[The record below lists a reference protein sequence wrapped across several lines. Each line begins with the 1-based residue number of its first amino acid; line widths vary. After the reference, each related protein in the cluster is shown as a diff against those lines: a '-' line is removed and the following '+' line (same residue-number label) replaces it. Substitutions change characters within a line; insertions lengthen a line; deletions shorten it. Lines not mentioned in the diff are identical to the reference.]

1 MRLTEY
7 SHGAGWACKLSQKEL
22 AQVLTHFRQQNNSNT
37 SQILVGLD
45 SPDDGGVIDIGNGIR
60 VVQTVDFFT
69 PILDNPFDWGKVAAA
84 NALSDI
90 YAMGGTPVSSLQLV
104 SWPREDLSFEIL
116 SEVIKGG
123 LETMQSAGCNIIGG
137 HSIDDKEP
145 KYGFAVTGIINDAIY
160 KKRNLQVG
168 DKLFL
173 TKPLGSGIISSA
185 IKKNIASEK
194 AISEVTEVMTTLNDK
209 ALEAA
214 KELNANAIT
223 DVTGF
228 GLLGHLIEMIGD
240 SEVTVNIYFDNVP
253 VIEHAKEYLNNG
265 VYPSGSKRNFDSAKE
280 NIIYS
285 DDQESFVKILSDAQT
300 SGGLLI
306 SAPNDNSIDLDDISD
321 RLGLNIWEIGD
332 IVSRYKNKVN
342 IINSKWLKQ

>member
-22 AQVLTHFRQQNNSNT
+22 AQVLTHFKQQNNSDT

-90 YAMGGTPVSSLQLV
+90 YAMGGTPISSLQLV

-116 SEVIKGG
+116 SEVLKGG
-123 LETMQSAGCNIIGG
+123 LEIMQSAGCNIIGG

-240 SEVTVNIYFDNVP
+240 SEVTVNIYLDNVP

-306 SAPNDNSIDLDDISD
+306 SAPNDDSIYLDDISD

-342 IINSKWLKQ
+342 IINSKW

>member
-1 MRLTEY
+1 M
-7 SHGAGWACKLSQKEL
+7 
-22 AQVLTHFRQQNNSNT
+22 
-37 SQILVGLD
+37 
-45 SPDDGGVIDIGNGIR
+45 
-60 VVQTVDFFT
+60 
-69 PILDNPFDWGKVAAA
+69 DNPFDWGRVAAA

-90 YAMGGTPVSSLQLV
+90 YAMGGTPISSLQLV

-145 KYGFAVTGIINDAIY
+145 KYGFAVTGIINDVIY

-173 TKPLGSGIISSA
+173 TKPLGSGITSSA

-194 AISEVTEVMTTLNDK
+194 AISEATEVMTTLNDK

-214 KELNANAIT
+214 RELNANAIT

-240 SEVTVNIYFDNVP
+240 SEVTVNIYLDNVP
-253 VIEHAKEYLNNG
+253 VIEHAKEYFNNG

-280 NIIYS
+280 NIIYN

-342 IINSKWLKQ
+342 IIKSK

>member
-60 VVQTVDFFT
+60 IVQTVDFFT
-69 PILDNPFDWGKVAAA
+69 PILDNPFDWGRVAAA

-90 YAMGGTPVSSLQLV
+90 YAMGGTPISSLQLV

-116 SEVIKGG
+116 SEVLKGG
-123 LETMQSAGCNIIGG
+123 LEIMQSAGCNIIGG

-145 KYGFAVTGIINDAIY
+145 KYGFAVTGIINDVIY

-194 AISEVTEVMTTLNDK
+194 AISEATEVMTTLNDK

-214 KELNANAIT
+214 RELNANAIT

-240 SEVTVNIYFDNVP
+240 SEVTVNIYLDNVP
-253 VIEHAKEYLNNG
+253 VIEHAKEYFNNG

-342 IINSKWLKQ
+342 IINSKW

>member
-1 MRLTEY
+1 M
-7 SHGAGWACKLSQKEL
+7 
-22 AQVLTHFRQQNNSNT
+22 
-37 SQILVGLD
+37 VGLD

-90 YAMGGTPVSSLQLV
+90 YAMGGTPISSLQLV

-116 SEVIKGG
+116 SEVLKGG
-123 LETMQSAGCNIIGG
+123 LEIMQSAGCNIIGG

-194 AISEVTEVMTTLNDK
+194 AISQVTEVMTALNDK

-240 SEVTVNIYFDNVP
+240 SEVTVNIYLDNVP
-253 VIEHAKEYLNNG
+253 VIEHAKEYFNNG

-280 NIIYS
+280 NILFS

-306 SAPNDNSIDLDDISD
+306 SAPNNNSINLDDISD
-321 RLGLNIWEIGD
+321 RLGINIWEIGD

-342 IINSKWLKQ
+342 IINSK

>member
-22 AQVLTHFRQQNNSNT
+22 AQVLTHFKQQNNSDT

-90 YAMGGTPVSSLQLV
+90 YAMGGTPISSLQLV

-116 SEVIKGG
+116 SEVLKGG
-123 LETMQSAGCNIIGG
+123 LEIMQSAGCNIIGG

-194 AISEVTEVMTTLNDK
+194 AISEVTEVMTALNDK

-240 SEVTVNIYFDNVP
+240 SDVTVNIYLDNVP
-253 VIEHAKEYLNNG
+253 VIEHAKEYFNNG

-342 IINSKWLKQ
+342 IINSKW

>member
-1 MRLTEY
+1 M
-7 SHGAGWACKLSQKEL
+7 
-22 AQVLTHFRQQNNSNT
+22 
-37 SQILVGLD
+37 VGLD

-90 YAMGGTPVSSLQLV
+90 YAMGGTPISSLQLV

-116 SEVIKGG
+116 SEVLKGG
-123 LETMQSAGCNIIGG
+123 LEIMQSAGCNIIGG

-145 KYGFAVTGIINDAIY
+145 KYGFAVTGIINDVIY

-194 AISEVTEVMTTLNDK
+194 AISEATEVMTTLNDK

-214 KELNANAIT
+214 RELNANAIT

-240 SEVTVNIYFDNVP
+240 SEVTVNIYLDNVP
-253 VIEHAKEYLNNG
+253 VIEHAKEYFNNG

-342 IINSKWLKQ
+342 IINSK

>member
-1 MRLTEY
+1 M
-7 SHGAGWACKLSQKEL
+7 
-22 AQVLTHFRQQNNSNT
+22 
-37 SQILVGLD
+37 VGLD
-45 SPDDGGVIDIGNGIR
+45 SPDDGGVIEIGNGIR

-90 YAMGGTPVSSLQLV
+90 YAMGGTPISSLQLV

-116 SEVIKGG
+116 SEVLKGG
-123 LETMQSAGCNIIGG
+123 LEIMQSAGCNIIGG

-240 SEVTVNIYFDNVP
+240 SEVTVNIYLDNVP

-342 IINSKWLKQ
+342 IINSK

>member
-1 MRLTEY
+1 M
-7 SHGAGWACKLSQKEL
+7 
-22 AQVLTHFRQQNNSNT
+22 
-37 SQILVGLD
+37 VGLD

-90 YAMGGTPVSSLQLV
+90 YAMGGTPISSLQLV

-116 SEVIKGG
+116 SEVLKGG
-123 LETMQSAGCNIIGG
+123 LEIMQSAGCNIIGG

-214 KELNANAIT
+214 RELNANAIT

-240 SEVTVNIYFDNVP
+240 SEVTVNIYLDNVP
-253 VIEHAKEYLNNG
+253 VIEHAKEYFNNG

-342 IINSKWLKQ
+342 IINSK

>member
-1 MRLTEY
+1 
-7 SHGAGWACKLSQKEL
+7 
-22 AQVLTHFRQQNNSNT
+22 
-37 SQILVGLD
+37 LVGLD

-90 YAMGGTPVSSLQLV
+90 YAMGGTPISSLQLV

-116 SEVIKGG
+116 SEVLKGG
-123 LETMQSAGCNIIGG
+123 LEIMQSAGCNIIGG

-214 KELNANAIT
+214 RELNANAIT

-240 SEVTVNIYFDNVP
+240 TDVTVNIYLDNVP

-342 IINSKWLKQ
+342 IINSK

>member
-1 MRLTEY
+1 M
-7 SHGAGWACKLSQKEL
+7 
-22 AQVLTHFRQQNNSNT
+22 
-37 SQILVGLD
+37 VGLD

-90 YAMGGTPVSSLQLV
+90 YAMGGTPISSLQLV

-116 SEVIKGG
+116 SEVLKGG
-123 LETMQSAGCNIIGG
+123 LEIMQSAGCNIIGG

-240 SEVTVNIYFDNVP
+240 SEVTVNIYLDNVP

-265 VYPSGSKRNFDSAKE
+265 VYSSGSKRNFDSAKE

-342 IINSKWLKQ
+342 IINSK

>member
-1 MRLTEY
+1 M
-7 SHGAGWACKLSQKEL
+7 
-22 AQVLTHFRQQNNSNT
+22 
-37 SQILVGLD
+37 VGLD

-90 YAMGGTPVSSLQLV
+90 YAMGGTPISSLQLV

-116 SEVIKGG
+116 SEVLKGG
-123 LETMQSAGCNIIGG
+123 LEIMQSAGCNIIGG

-145 KYGFAVTGIINDAIY
+145 KYGFAVTGIINDVIY

-194 AISEVTEVMTTLNDK
+194 AVSEVTEVMTALNDK

-240 SEVTVNIYFDNVP
+240 SEVTVNIYLDNVP
-253 VIEHAKEYLNNG
+253 VIEHAKEYFNNG

-306 SAPNDNSIDLDDISD
+306 SAPNDNSINLDDISD
-321 RLGLNIWEIGD
+321 RLGINIWEIGD

-342 IINSKWLKQ
+342 IINSK

>member
-22 AQVLTHFRQQNNSNT
+22 AQVLTHFKQQNNSDT

-90 YAMGGTPVSSLQLV
+90 YAMGGTPISSLQLV

-116 SEVIKGG
+116 SEVLKGG
-123 LETMQSAGCNIIGG
+123 LEIMQSAGCNIIGG

-240 SEVTVNIYFDNVP
+240 SEVTVNIYLDNVP
-253 VIEHAKEYLNNG
+253 VIEHAKVYLNNG

-342 IINSKWLKQ
+342 IINSKW

>member
-1 MRLTEY
+1 M
-7 SHGAGWACKLSQKEL
+7 
-22 AQVLTHFRQQNNSNT
+22 
-37 SQILVGLD
+37 VGLD

-90 YAMGGTPVSSLQLV
+90 YAMGGTPISSLQLV

-116 SEVIKGG
+116 SEVLKGG
-123 LETMQSAGCNIIGG
+123 LEIMQSAGCNIIGG

-145 KYGFAVTGIINDAIY
+145 KYGFAVTGIINDVIY

-194 AISEVTEVMTTLNDK
+194 AISEATEVMTTLNDK

-214 KELNANAIT
+214 RELNANAIT

-240 SEVTVNIYFDNVP
+240 SEVTVNIYLDNVP
-253 VIEHAKEYLNNG
+253 VIEHAKEYFNNG

-280 NIIYS
+280 NIIYN

-342 IINSKWLKQ
+342 IINSK

>member
-1 MRLTEY
+1 M
-7 SHGAGWACKLSQKEL
+7 
-22 AQVLTHFRQQNNSNT
+22 
-37 SQILVGLD
+37 VGLD

-90 YAMGGTPVSSLQLV
+90 YAMGGTPISSLQLV

-116 SEVIKGG
+116 SEVLKGG
-123 LETMQSAGCNIIGG
+123 LEIMQSAGCNIIGG

-240 SEVTVNIYFDNVP
+240 SEVTVNIYLDNVP
-253 VIEHAKEYLNNG
+253 VIEHAKEYFNNG

-321 RLGLNIWEIGD
+321 RLGLNILEIGD

-342 IINSKWLKQ
+342 IINSK

>member
-1 MRLTEY
+1 M
-7 SHGAGWACKLSQKEL
+7 
-22 AQVLTHFRQQNNSNT
+22 
-37 SQILVGLD
+37 VGLD

-90 YAMGGTPVSSLQLV
+90 YAMGGTPISSLQLV

-145 KYGFAVTGIINDAIY
+145 KYGFAVTGIINDVIY

-194 AISEVTEVMTTLNDK
+194 AVSEVTEVMTALNDK

-228 GLLGHLIEMIGD
+228 GLLGHLIEMIGNSD
-240 SEVTVNIYFDNVP
+240 VTVNIYLDNVP
-253 VIEHAKEYLNNG
+253 VIEHAKEYFNNG
-265 VYPSGSKRNFDSAKE
+265 VYPSGSKRNFDTAKE

-285 DDQESFVKILSDAQT
+285 NDQESFVKILSDAQT

-342 IINSKWLKQ
+342 IINSK

>member
-1 MRLTEY
+1 M
-7 SHGAGWACKLSQKEL
+7 
-22 AQVLTHFRQQNNSNT
+22 
-37 SQILVGLD
+37 VGLD

-69 PILDNPFDWGKVAAA
+69 PILDNPFDWGRVAAA

-90 YAMGGTPVSSLQLV
+90 YAMGGTPISSLQLV

-116 SEVIKGG
+116 SEVLKGG
-123 LETMQSAGCNIIGG
+123 LEIMQSAGCNIIGG

-194 AISEVTEVMTTLNDK
+194 AISEATEVMTTLNDK

-285 DDQESFVKILSDAQT
+285 DNQESFVKILSDAQT

-342 IINSKWLKQ
+342 IINSK

>member
-1 MRLTEY
+1 M
-7 SHGAGWACKLSQKEL
+7 
-22 AQVLTHFRQQNNSNT
+22 
-37 SQILVGLD
+37 VGLD

-90 YAMGGTPVSSLQLV
+90 YAMGGTPISSLQLV

-116 SEVIKGG
+116 SEVLKGG
-123 LETMQSAGCNIIGG
+123 LEIMQSAGCNIIGG

-145 KYGFAVTGIINDAIY
+145 KYGFAVTGLINDVIY

-194 AISEVTEVMTTLNDK
+194 AVSEVTEVMTALNDK

-240 SEVTVNIYFDNVP
+240 SDITVNIYLDNVP
-253 VIEHAKEYLNNG
+253 VIEHAKEYFNNG

-306 SAPNDNSIDLDDISD
+306 SAPNDNSINLDDISD
-321 RLGLNIWEIGD
+321 RLGINIWEIGD

-342 IINSKWLKQ
+342 IINSK

>member
-1 MRLTEY
+1 M
-7 SHGAGWACKLSQKEL
+7 
-22 AQVLTHFRQQNNSNT
+22 
-37 SQILVGLD
+37 VGLD

-90 YAMGGTPVSSLQLV
+90 YAMGGTPISSLQLV

-116 SEVIKGG
+116 SEVLKGG
-123 LETMQSAGCNIIGG
+123 LEIMQSAGCNIIGG

-240 SEVTVNIYFDNVP
+240 SEVTVNIYLDNVP
-253 VIEHAKEYLNNG
+253 VIEHAKEYFNNG

-342 IINSKWLKQ
+342 IINSK

>member
-1 MRLTEY
+1 M
-7 SHGAGWACKLSQKEL
+7 
-22 AQVLTHFRQQNNSNT
+22 
-37 SQILVGLD
+37 VGLD

-90 YAMGGTPVSSLQLV
+90 YAMGGTPISSLQLV

-145 KYGFAVTGIINDAIY
+145 KYGFAVTGIINDVIY

-194 AISEVTEVMTTLNDK
+194 AISEATEVMTTLNDK

-214 KELNANAIT
+214 RELNANAIT

-240 SEVTVNIYFDNVP
+240 SEVTVNIYLDNVP
-253 VIEHAKEYLNNG
+253 VIEHAKEYFNNG

-342 IINSKWLKQ
+342 IINSK

>member
-1 MRLTEY
+1 M
-7 SHGAGWACKLSQKEL
+7 
-22 AQVLTHFRQQNNSNT
+22 
-37 SQILVGLD
+37 VGLD

-90 YAMGGTPVSSLQLV
+90 YAMGGTPISSLQLV

-116 SEVIKGG
+116 SEVLKGG
-123 LETMQSAGCNIIGG
+123 LEIMQSAGCNIIGG

-240 SEVTVNIYFDNVP
+240 SEVTVNIYLDNVP

-321 RLGLNIWEIGD
+321 RLGINIWEIGD

-342 IINSKWLKQ
+342 IINSK

>member
-22 AQVLTHFRQQNNSNT
+22 AQVLTHFKQQNNSDT

-90 YAMGGTPVSSLQLV
+90 YAMGGTPISSLQLV

-116 SEVIKGG
+116 SEVLKGG
-123 LETMQSAGCNIIGG
+123 LEIMQSAGCNIIGG

-145 KYGFAVTGIINDAIY
+145 KYGFAVTGIINDVIY

-194 AISEVTEVMTTLNDK
+194 AVSEVTEVMTALNDK

-240 SEVTVNIYFDNVP
+240 SDVTVNIYLDNVP

-306 SAPNDNSIDLDDISD
+306 SAPNDNSINLDDISD
-321 RLGLNIWEIGD
+321 RLGINIWEIGD

-342 IINSKWLKQ
+342 IINSKW

>member
-22 AQVLTHFRQQNNSNT
+22 AQVLTHFKQQNNSDT

-90 YAMGGTPVSSLQLV
+90 YAMGGTPISSLQLV

-116 SEVIKGG
+116 SEVLKGG
-123 LETMQSAGCNIIGG
+123 LEIMQSAGCNIIGG

-240 SEVTVNIYFDNVP
+240 SEVTVNIYLDNVP

-280 NIIYS
+280 NILFS

-342 IINSKWLKQ
+342 IINSKW

>member
-1 MRLTEY
+1 M
-7 SHGAGWACKLSQKEL
+7 
-22 AQVLTHFRQQNNSNT
+22 
-37 SQILVGLD
+37 
-45 SPDDGGVIDIGNGIR
+45 
-60 VVQTVDFFT
+60 
-69 PILDNPFDWGKVAAA
+69 DNPFDWGRVAAA

-90 YAMGGTPVSSLQLV
+90 YAMGGTPISSLQLV

-145 KYGFAVTGIINDAIY
+145 KYGFAVTGIINAVIY

-194 AISEVTEVMTTLNDK
+194 AISEATEVMTTLNDK

-214 KELNANAIT
+214 RELNANAIT

-240 SEVTVNIYFDNVP
+240 SEVTVNIYLDNVP
-253 VIEHAKEYLNNG
+253 VIEHAKEYFNNG

-280 NIIYS
+280 NIIYN

-342 IINSKWLKQ
+342 IINSK

>member
-1 MRLTEY
+1 M
-7 SHGAGWACKLSQKEL
+7 
-22 AQVLTHFRQQNNSNT
+22 
-37 SQILVGLD
+37 VGLD

-90 YAMGGTPVSSLQLV
+90 YAMGGTPISSLQLV

-116 SEVIKGG
+116 SEVLKGG
-123 LETMQSAGCNIIGG
+123 LEIMQSAGCNIIGG

-145 KYGFAVTGIINDAIY
+145 KYGFAVTGIINDVIY

-240 SEVTVNIYFDNVP
+240 SDVTVNIYLDNVP
-253 VIEHAKEYLNNG
+253 VIEHAKEYFNNG

-306 SAPNDNSIDLDDISD
+306 SAPNDNSINLDDISD
-321 RLGLNIWEIGD
+321 RLGINIWEIGD

-342 IINSKWLKQ
+342 IINSK

>member
-22 AQVLTHFRQQNNSNT
+22 AQVLTHFKQQNNSDT

-90 YAMGGTPVSSLQLV
+90 YAMGGTPISSLQLV

-116 SEVIKGG
+116 SEVLKGG
-123 LETMQSAGCNIIGG
+123 LEIMQSAGCNIIGG

-145 KYGFAVTGIINDAIY
+145 KYGFAVTGIINDVIY

-185 IKKNIASEK
+185 IKKNVASEK
-194 AISEVTEVMTTLNDK
+194 AVTEVTEVMTALNDK
-209 ALEAA
+209 ALKAA

-240 SEVTVNIYFDNVP
+240 SEVTVNIYLDNVP
-253 VIEHAKEYLNNG
+253 VIEHAKEYFNNG

-306 SAPNDNSIDLDDISD
+306 SAPNDNSINLDDISD
-321 RLGLNIWEIGD
+321 RLGINIWEIGD

-342 IINSKWLKQ
+342 IINSKW

>member
-22 AQVLTHFRQQNNSNT
+22 AQVLTHFKQQNNSDT

-90 YAMGGTPVSSLQLV
+90 YAMGGTPISSLQLV

-116 SEVIKGG
+116 SEVLKGG
-123 LETMQSAGCNIIGG
+123 LEIMQSAGCNIIGG

-209 ALEAA
+209 ALKAA

-240 SEVTVNIYFDNVP
+240 SEVTVNIYLDNVP
-253 VIEHAKEYLNNG
+253 VIEHAKEYFNNG

-280 NIIYS
+280 NILFS

-342 IINSKWLKQ
+342 IINSKW

>member
-60 VVQTVDFFT
+60 IVQTVDFFT
-69 PILDNPFDWGKVAAA
+69 PILDNPFDWGRVAAA

-90 YAMGGTPVSSLQLV
+90 YAMGGTPISSLQLV

-116 SEVIKGG
+116 SEVLKGG
-123 LETMQSAGCNIIGG
+123 LEIMQSAGCNIIGG

-342 IINSKWLKQ
+342 IINSKW

>member
-1 MRLTEY
+1 M
-7 SHGAGWACKLSQKEL
+7 
-22 AQVLTHFRQQNNSNT
+22 
-37 SQILVGLD
+37 
-45 SPDDGGVIDIGNGIR
+45 
-60 VVQTVDFFT
+60 
-69 PILDNPFDWGKVAAA
+69 DNPFDWGRVAAA

-90 YAMGGTPVSSLQLV
+90 YAMGGTPISSLQLV

-145 KYGFAVTGIINDAIY
+145 KYGFAVTGIINDVIY

-194 AISEVTEVMTTLNDK
+194 AISEATEVMTTLNDK

-214 KELNANAIT
+214 RELNANAIT

-240 SEVTVNIYFDNVP
+240 SEVTVNIYLDNVP
-253 VIEHAKEYLNNG
+253 VIEHAKEYFNNG

-280 NIIYS
+280 NIIYN

-306 SAPNDNSIDLDDISD
+306 SAPNDNSIDLDDISG

-342 IINSKWLKQ
+342 IINSK

>member
-60 VVQTVDFFT
+60 IVQTVDFFT
-69 PILDNPFDWGKVAAA
+69 PILDNPFDWGRVAAA

-90 YAMGGTPVSSLQLV
+90 YAMGGTPISSLQLV

-145 KYGFAVTGIINDAIY
+145 KYGFAVTGIINDVIY

-194 AISEVTEVMTTLNDK
+194 AISEATEVMTTLNDK

-214 KELNANAIT
+214 RELNANAIT

-240 SEVTVNIYFDNVP
+240 SEVTVNIYLDNVP
-253 VIEHAKEYLNNG
+253 VIEHAKEYFNNG

-280 NIIYS
+280 NIIYNN
-285 DDQESFVKILSDAQT
+285 DQESFVKILSDAQT

-342 IINSKWLKQ
+342 IINSKW

>member
-1 MRLTEY
+1 M
-7 SHGAGWACKLSQKEL
+7 
-22 AQVLTHFRQQNNSNT
+22 
-37 SQILVGLD
+37 VGLD

-90 YAMGGTPVSSLQLV
+90 YAMGGTPISSLQLV

-116 SEVIKGG
+116 SEVLKGG
-123 LETMQSAGCNIIGG
+123 LEIMQSAGCNIIGG

-240 SEVTVNIYFDNVP
+240 SEVTVNIYLDNVP

-280 NIIYS
+280 NILFS

-306 SAPNDNSIDLDDISD
+306 SAPNNNSINLDDISD
-321 RLGLNIWEIGD
+321 RLGINIWEIGD

-342 IINSKWLKQ
+342 IINSK

>member
-1 MRLTEY
+1 M
-7 SHGAGWACKLSQKEL
+7 
-22 AQVLTHFRQQNNSNT
+22 
-37 SQILVGLD
+37 VGLD

-90 YAMGGTPVSSLQLV
+90 YAMGGTPISSLQLV

-116 SEVIKGG
+116 SEVLKGG
-123 LETMQSAGCNIIGG
+123 LEIMQSAGCNIIGG

-240 SEVTVNIYFDNVP
+240 SEVTVNLYLDNVP

-342 IINSKWLKQ
+342 IINSK

>member
-1 MRLTEY
+1 M
-7 SHGAGWACKLSQKEL
+7 
-22 AQVLTHFRQQNNSNT
+22 
-37 SQILVGLD
+37 VGLD

-90 YAMGGTPVSSLQLV
+90 YAMGGTPISSLQLV

-116 SEVIKGG
+116 SEVLKGG
-123 LETMQSAGCNIIGG
+123 LEIMQSAGCNIIGG

-145 KYGFAVTGIINDAIY
+145 KYGFAVTGIINDVIY

-194 AISEVTEVMTTLNDK
+194 AVSKVTEVMTALNDK

-240 SEVTVNIYFDNVP
+240 SEVTVNIYLDNVP
-253 VIEHAKEYLNNG
+253 VIEHAKEYFNNG

-342 IINSKWLKQ
+342 IINSK

>member
-1 MRLTEY
+1 M
-7 SHGAGWACKLSQKEL
+7 
-22 AQVLTHFRQQNNSNT
+22 
-37 SQILVGLD
+37 VGLD
-45 SPDDGGVIDIGNGIR
+45 SPDDGGVIDIGNEIR
-60 VVQTVDFFT
+60 AVQTVDFFT

-90 YAMGGTPVSSLQLV
+90 YAMGGTPISSLQLV

-116 SEVIKGG
+116 SEVLKGG
-123 LETMQSAGCNIIGG
+123 LEIMQSAGCNIIGG

-194 AISEVTEVMTTLNDK
+194 AVSEVTEVMTALNDK

-240 SEVTVNIYFDNVP
+240 SEVTVNIYLDNVP

-342 IINSKWLKQ
+342 IINSK

>member
-1 MRLTEY
+1 M
-7 SHGAGWACKLSQKEL
+7 
-22 AQVLTHFRQQNNSNT
+22 
-37 SQILVGLD
+37 VGLD

-60 VVQTVDFFT
+60 IVQTVDFFT

-90 YAMGGTPVSSLQLV
+90 YAMGGTPISSLQLV

-116 SEVIKGG
+116 SEVLKGG
-123 LETMQSAGCNIIGG
+123 LEIMQSAGCNIIGG

-240 SEVTVNIYFDNVP
+240 SEVTVNIYLDNVP

-306 SAPNDNSIDLDDISD
+306 SAPNDNSIDLDDISH
-321 RLGLNIWEIGD
+321 
-332 IVSRYKNKVN
+332 K
-342 IINSKWLKQ
+342 